1 MQTEPWVS
9 SSTTPGWDGLEKRD
23 NAPFIVVRGFLR
35 KNARS
40 GRMADIA
47 LYSPWCPNLI
57 ARRLGSGEP
66 ETVCAQVLRSAI
78 IN

>member
-1 MQTEPWVS
+1 
-9 SSTTPGWDGLEKRD
+9 
-23 NAPFIVVRGFLR
+23 
-35 KNARS
+35 
-40 GRMADIA
+40 MADIA

-78 IN
+78 INCNGRAWVSRHVID